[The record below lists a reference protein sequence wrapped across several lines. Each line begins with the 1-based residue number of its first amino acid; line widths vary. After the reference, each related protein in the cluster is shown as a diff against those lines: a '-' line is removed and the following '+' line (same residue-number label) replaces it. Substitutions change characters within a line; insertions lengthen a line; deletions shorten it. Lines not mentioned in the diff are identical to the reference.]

1 MELDMIQ
8 QMILSA
14 ELRLAIGILA
24 PELLD
29 LDMRQWVSVKF
40 ATRGEYLVAAIVATF
55 VASDYFRLSIML
67 PFVVLSLKPDTA
79 EF

>member
-29 LDMRQWVSVKF
+29 LDMRQ
-40 ATRGEYLVAAIVATF
+40 
-55 VASDYFRLSIML
+55 
-67 PFVVLSLKPDTA
+67 
-79 EF
+79 